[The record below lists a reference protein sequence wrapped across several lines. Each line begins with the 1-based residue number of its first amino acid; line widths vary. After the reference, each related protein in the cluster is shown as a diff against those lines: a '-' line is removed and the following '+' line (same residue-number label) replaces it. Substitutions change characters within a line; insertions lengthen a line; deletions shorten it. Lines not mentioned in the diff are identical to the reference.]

1 MLLGTG
7 IQSCSPGLSH
17 PPFPP
22 LPSVHVSFLDG
33 RHRLPKS
40 DSVRRGNHQ
49 AEKHRIHLQK
59 ESNNGKLKYHLYQR
73 GLLCTLRSLETNN
86 QNSSDGDIVFF
97 SEPLGGNDMV
107 AKRIVDMYYP
117 LPLKGAKKALGTKM

>member
-22 LPSVHVSFLDG
+22 LPSV
-33 RHRLPKS
+33 PKS

-49 AEKHRIHLQK
+49 VEKHRIHLQK
-59 ESNNGKLKYHLYQR
+59 ESNNGKLKYHLHQR

-97 SEPLGGNDMV
+97 SEPLGGSDMV